1 MSVIRAAKRVARNFL
16 GPRDKVHRTFWR
28 CVKHRAGLE
37 IGGPSDAFGDAGI
50 LPLYRYIRKLDN
62 CVFSAETIWEGQ
74 RLESQTFTYHPKKP
88 MGFNFIRESTDLQRI
103 KNSGYDFI
111 LASHAL
117 EHTSNPI
124 KALKGMD
131 SSREARGSP
140 NSYPSSLYVYIR
152 PSPPA
157 DAG

>member
-1 MSVIRAAKRVARNFL
+1 VSVIRAAKRVARNFL

-103 KNSGYDFI
+103 KNSDYDFI
-111 LASHAL
+111 LASHTL

-124 KALKGMD
+124 
-131 SSREARGSP
+131 
-140 NSYPSSLYVYIR
+140 NSAKRNGFES
-152 PSPPA
+152 
-157 DAG
+157 